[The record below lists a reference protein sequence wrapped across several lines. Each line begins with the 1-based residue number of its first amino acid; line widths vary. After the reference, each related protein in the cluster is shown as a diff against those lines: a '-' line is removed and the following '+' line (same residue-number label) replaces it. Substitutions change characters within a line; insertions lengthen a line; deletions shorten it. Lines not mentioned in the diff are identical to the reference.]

1 MITNGGRPGIVL
13 RLSWSLRGSFWG
25 VMGLP
30 WVSWDCLGA
39 LLGRPGAVLGRL
51 GANVGPSG
59 TPRRRPR
66 AVLGPSWGVLEP
78 IGANLEPQEG
88 AGSGPM
94 RAPRGSQEASW
105 TATQHRVRFGAL
117 HVHEMLFF
125 TIRNAPPGKI
135 RHPPLPRPAGCLPL
149 PPDPPPRR
157 GYRPNQN
164 TTPSARALP
173 VTSAPSCPGGHAQR
187 RSFCSPQAPISAIYS
202 GT

>member
-1 MITNGGRPGIVL
+1 
-13 RLSWSLRGSFWG
+13 
-25 VMGLP
+25 MGLP

-105 TATQHRVRFGAL
+105 TAIQHRVRFGAL

-125 TIRNAPPGKI
+125 AIRNAPPGETFQDKEREAPFHVQVCHSWAI
-135 RHPPLPRPAGCLPL
+135 FERLLSILVPRFDSCEHDATSYNEQNCRC
-149 PPDPPPRR
+149 DSR
-157 GYRPNQN
+157 GNR
-164 TTPSARALP
+164 
-173 VTSAPSCPGGHAQR
+173 
-187 RSFCSPQAPISAIYS
+187 
-202 GT
+202 